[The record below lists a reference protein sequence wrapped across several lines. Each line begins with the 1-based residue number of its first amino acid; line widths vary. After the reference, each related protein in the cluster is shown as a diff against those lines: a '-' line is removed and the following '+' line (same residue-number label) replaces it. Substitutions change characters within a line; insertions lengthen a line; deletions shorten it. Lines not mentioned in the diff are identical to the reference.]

1 MTVKQLKTVIEELN
15 RNRGARPGSQR
26 WVKKSYKTRDI
37 MLAKVIAEHQ
47 RPITIQ
53 HIQREVAQNLL
64 ATWCMKKISSDKRPV
79 LAMGSINEAFI
90 RDAIPSFLYEHADVI
105 VIQLREC
112 GLLENKGMPFI
123 VGLLVYWGYCTIR
136 RSASRTSRCLNV
148 RRALAQ
154 KSRPRPMQLRSN
166 TVAILSADL
175 HHQV

>member
-15 RNRGARPGSQR
+15 RNRGARPGSQH
-26 WVKKSYKTRDI
+26 WVKKSYKTREI

-79 LAMGSINEAFI
+79 LAMGSRNEAFI

-105 VIQLREC
+105 VIQLREY

-123 VGLLVYWGYCTIR
+123 CGSLDLLGLLCDTKTCESYIAMFECKTCISTEVKAKADAVAQQYGRYFECG
-136 RSASRTSRCLNV
+136 SAS
-148 RRALAQ
+148 
-154 KSRPRPMQLRSN
+154 
-166 TVAILSADL
+166 
-175 HHQV
+175 